1 MDLEPDPREG
11 ACRSRQGIMG
21 SGVYSMS
28 NKWGHAQSTH
38 EASRV
43 DGGSWRSMYETWYVW
58 AFVILWAY
66 HLYMQYSIL
75 SKNWL

>member
-1 MDLEPDPREG
+1 MTHDNPSDQGPLALMDLEPDPREG

-43 DGGSWRSMYETWYVW
+43 DGGS
-58 AFVILWAY
+58 
-66 HLYMQYSIL
+66 
-75 SKNWL
+75 